1 MFQIAYFQM
10 AGAGKTRN
18 QDALFDGTA
27 VRQVK
32 LHKTRLSE
40 VAGTVRLAVADG
52 VFSSPAP
59 HVASR
64 FWMEAFAREGDAE
77 GRFLRNL
84 HDSFCDMLADRYFGS
99 ASTFASAIVEANG
112 LCRICNVGD
121 SRIYHISAHGRWRQL
136 SHDHTVLADLIEQG
150 EAQPD
155 MEYAGIYY
163 ALAHCL
169 VADYEEK
176 HFKIFTN
183 SLTLQKGEAVLVCS
197 DGLHDALVHN
207 RLEELW
213 NAYHSLSDKLEA
225 LRRAVKR
232 FPFHDDCSVAI
243 CLI

>member
-99 ASTFASAIVEANG
+99 ASTSYGTCMTAFVT
-112 LCRICNVGD
+112 C
-121 SRIYHISAHGRWRQL
+121 
-136 SHDHTVLADLIEQG
+136 
-150 EAQPD
+150 
-155 MEYAGIYY
+155 
-163 ALAHCL
+163 
-169 VADYEEK
+169 
-176 HFKIFTN
+176 
-183 SLTLQKGEAVLVCS
+183 
-197 DGLHDALVHN
+197 
-207 RLEELW
+207 
-213 NAYHSLSDKLEA
+213 
-225 LRRAVKR
+225 
-232 FPFHDDCSVAI
+232 
-243 CLI
+243 